1 MGGCLIGGIVIVL
14 IVVATLVICAYLL
27 AFGLCRSAAMDNDF
41 DEQRVCRDDPAGEGK
56 R

>member
-1 MGGCLIGGIVIVL
+1 MIVL
-14 IVVATLVICAYLL
+14 VVVVILVICGYLL

-56 R
+56 